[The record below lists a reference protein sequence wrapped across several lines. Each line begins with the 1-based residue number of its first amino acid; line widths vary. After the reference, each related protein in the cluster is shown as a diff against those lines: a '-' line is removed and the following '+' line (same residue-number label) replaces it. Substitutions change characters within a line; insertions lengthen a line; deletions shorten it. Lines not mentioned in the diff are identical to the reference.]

1 MRFTPERTRWVAEEQ
16 WHPQQH
22 GRMLEDG
29 SYELHIPY
37 ADPREL
43 VMDILKYGAEVKVIS
58 PKPLREAVMQHLK
71 SALARYR

>member
-1 MRFTPERTRWVAEEQ
+1 
-16 WHPQQH
+16 
-22 GRMLEDG
+22 MLEDG